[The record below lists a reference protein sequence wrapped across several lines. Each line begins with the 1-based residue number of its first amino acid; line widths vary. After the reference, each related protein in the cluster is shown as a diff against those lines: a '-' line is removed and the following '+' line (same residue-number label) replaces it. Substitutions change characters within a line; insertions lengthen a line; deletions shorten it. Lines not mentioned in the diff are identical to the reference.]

1 MLQSLQG
8 SEILDD
14 IDSDFA
20 EILDSADHI
29 GEDKRA
35 LCKKFEAASHERF
48 VTNHISVFIRS
59 ILHRSIDFHFRANQL
74 FDSTASEPNES
85 ASFLDNESRTWNL
98 ISALFK

>member
-20 EILDSADHI
+20 EILDSADHT

-35 LCKKFEAASHERF
+35 LCEKFETASHERY
-48 VTNHISVFIRS
+48 VTNHISVYNAS

-74 FDSTASEPNES
+74 LDSTASETNES
-85 ASFLDNESRTWNL
+85 ASFLYNESRTWKL
-98 ISALFK
+98 IAALFK